1 MKSIGLLSSQASAWY
16 NWEQVFDAGFGVP
29 LITPV
34 DRSADEDVLIEDRLP
49 ARDRAEGR
57 EEASEREEALQ

>member
-1 MKSIGLLSSQASAWY
+1 MKSIGLLSSQAPAWY
-16 NWEQVFDAGFGVP
+16 NWEQVFDAGFGVA

-34 DRSADEDVLIEDRLP
+34 DLSADEEVLIEARFP

-57 EEASEREEALQ
+57 REASEREEALQ